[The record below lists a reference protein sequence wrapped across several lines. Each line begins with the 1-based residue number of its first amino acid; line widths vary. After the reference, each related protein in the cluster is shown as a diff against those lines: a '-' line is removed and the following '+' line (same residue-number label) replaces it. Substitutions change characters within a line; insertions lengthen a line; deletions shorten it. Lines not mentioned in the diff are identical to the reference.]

1 MGRET
6 EIIFP
11 DAGGAPLYPDPGA
24 RGPVLV
30 TGAAGFL
37 GRALVAEL
45 LRHGY
50 AVRGLC
56 RRDGQAEALRALG
69 AKPVRGDLL
78 DPPSLAA
85 AVEGAEVVFHLAAA
99 LRGGARVYDRVNRG
113 GTRDL
118 AAAAA
123 AAPALRRFVLVSSRA
138 ATGASRDGR
147 PVSAATPPRPA
158 YDYGVSKL
166 EAERELARVPGLA
179 WCAVRPPL
187 LYGPG
192 DRLTLPLFRLAAR
205 GLYPQFAG
213 GLRYLSMVH
222 VTDAARAVRLAGEA
236 PGIEGRAIHLTGPE
250 PVTPAALGDALER
263 AAGRKLHRLRVPA
276 PLVALLAEAME
287 PIARAIGAARTR
299 LAPPGRGRNGGPRRD
314 WLPISRAPRRG
325 SGGGDG
331 GLPPGRPRQPQQQ
344 PEVISS
350 TRVTLA
356 GATFARLKRA
366 VTSFFPGASQT
377 QTVWPVFGS
386 M

>member
-1 MGRET
+1 M
-6 EIIFP
+6 
-11 DAGGAPLYPDPGA
+11 L
-24 RGPVLV
+24 
-30 TGAAGFL
+30 
-37 GRALVAEL
+37 
-45 LRHGY
+45 
-50 AVRGLC
+50 
-56 RRDGQAEALRALG
+56 
-69 AKPVRGDLL
+69 
-78 DPPSLAA
+78 
-85 AVEGAEVVFHLAAA
+85 
-99 LRGGARVYDRVNRG
+99 DRVNRG

-263 AAGRKLHRLRVPA
+263 AAGRNLHRLRVPA

-287 PIARAIGAARTR
+287 PLLGRSVLRELDSLRQDADETEALDAIGFRSRVPLVEGVAEAMAAYRR
-299 LAPPGRGRNGGPRRD
+299 EGLVNRSSSPRS
-314 WLPISRAPRRG
+314 SRRR
-325 SGGGDG
+325 
-331 GLPPGRPRQPQQQ
+331 
-344 PEVISS
+344 
-350 TRVTLA
+350 A
-356 GATFARLKRA
+356 
-366 VTSFFPGASQT
+366 
-377 QTVWPVFGS
+377 
-386 M
+386 